1 MLASVSPLI
10 VDNVLYERLATRSEF
25 GQYKASIVST
35 DVGKGS
41 HYIEEDIIDTANDDL
56 STKND
61 DDGMIILNVNGNTHF
76 LSKEELMD
84 RVQAYIVKG
93 NIDLDKIMASATHA
107 IKSRGIDADHLYKVW
122 KIDMNSTQQTI
133 ETTSQN
139 SSRTHDPKLS

>member
-1 MLASVSPLI
+1 M
-10 VDNVLYERLATRSEF
+10 
-25 GQYKASIVST
+25 
-35 DVGKGS
+35 
-41 HYIEEDIIDTANDDL
+41 DTANDDL

-84 RVQAYIVKG
+84 WVQAYIVKG

-139 SSRTHDPKLS
+139 SSRTHDPKLSQNYGTNDRIMQ